1 MATQQAQQIT
11 EVAKPL
17 PMDSKKKKKKTPI
30 QSYRANQIRK
40 SLLISKSEI
49 PKGLKQT

>member
-17 PMDSKKKKKKTPI
+17 PMDSKKKKKKT
-30 QSYRANQIRK
+30 QYRATEQI
-40 SLLISKSEI
+40 KSENHF
-49 PKGLKQT
+49 